1 MIEKGYNIYGPIIPY
16 AEEDNYPTHLAK
28 YGKGGFVSL
37 DIETKDDIKK
47 HIPEERLEEGMLV
60 YVVKDTA
67 NIFFYQ
73 YLGGEW
79 TRAKLP
85 NNISISTDLEAFKK
99 NSAEGDITVYNN
111 KFYYKDSEGNVSI
124 LPAYEFKEL
133 EDDTTYNSTFTDE
146 NSNLVE
152 NSSIAFSVSGEDKN
166 LNIDS
171 SVKIN
176 LGDKIIT
183 SEESE
188 SSISLPSTNGTLAL
202 TSDINSAI
210 DPVSEKLEKLISSST
225 VSEES
230 IKALQEEVFESSSS
244 YTSNY
249 IHINPLKKTNS
260 GGESVV
266 VDFDQEF
273 KNLIEGGS
281 ARKGF
286 DCPHAKFLTITLGD
300 NFKNPTETSD
310 KTASLFLLIS
320 GKLTGSVT
328 TQVFT
333 DIVVITN
340 RGKASSGAW
349 DVRHVNDI
357 TCVVNNKNSAYSLI
371 KYDPDSKY
379 SKKWQGNS
387 YTYIDLAT
395 LPGVSLDI
403 KIIGKNFSDDEFKLT
418 WYTDP
423 VNEPDYTGKEVH
435 GFAQWKQLPSFT
447 DSSISIEI
455 ANTYK
460 QQKAETTTISL
471 GVETETEDTK
481 DLELNPYNTFI
492 IDCENTLHS
501 TEQGALTFHVNS
513 LPKNG
518 DSVLSDEEMLY
529 NTILRF
535 VFSSTKTEN
544 GKGFDYFRI
553 TDINDNI
560 VLDLS
565 GLRMEDGESLYVTP
579 VRNADGG
586 TEVWSYYRESSFPK
600 HDNTL
605 IVKQDEN
612 KVLRLGVN
620 EETVSSQEKLYTVNY
635 DNLINGDSGI
645 SVKLYEGHA
654 GNPTLDIYVPKDA
667 GVIDLRLKG
676 IAKYLI
682 DNSKTSEDTTTL
694 IINSIKCSNGSRFNK
709 GKKIDLIL
717 DFISPEKDDTLNF
730 VQDTETY
737 VVDKVLIYN
746 HRGGVSNSEN
756 GLFISDSVRLD
767 SSNGNMLSNN
777 SVFGFSTMLN
787 DLETDENNAT
797 YYKYYEGYYLRNRDS
812 VDSYTVINKTQTFNY
827 RHHIQL
833 LSLYNKPSDFNLT
846 TETDSEFQY
855 WGIIDTSTYF
865 TPDDYYSEELET
877 LDNLKTSLE

>member
-1 MIEKGYNIYGPIIPY
+1 MENGYNIYGPIIPY
-16 AEEDNYPTHLAK
+16 ADEDKYPTHLAK

-37 DIETKDDIKK
+37 DNIETKDGIN
-47 HIPEERLEEGMLV
+47 IPEERLEEGMLV
-60 YVVKDTA
+60 YLVKDA
-67 NIFFYQ
+67 AKIFFYQ

-85 NNISISTDLEAFKK
+85 NNISISTDLDAFKS

-133 EDDTTYNSTFTDE
+133 KEDTIYNSTFTDE

-171 SVKIN
+171 SVKIS
-176 LGDKIIT
+176 LGDKTIT
-183 SEESE
+183 SEDSE

-202 TSDINSAI
+202 TSDISSAV

-249 IHINPLKKTNS
+249 IHINPLKKTDSN
-260 GGESVV
+260 GESVI

-273 KNLIEGGS
+273 KDLVEGG
-281 ARKGF
+281 ARKKGF
-286 DCPHAKFLTITLGD
+286 DCPHAKFLTVALGD

-340 RGKASSGAW
+340 RGKASRGAW

-371 KYDPDSKY
+371 KYDPNSKY
-379 SKKWQGNS
+379 SREWKKNS

-435 GFAQWKQLPSFT
+435 GNAQWIQLPSFT

-460 QQKAETTTISL
+460 QQKVETTTISL
-471 GVETETEDTK
+471 GSTTETKDTK
-481 DLELNPYNTFI
+481 DLKLSDYNTFI

-501 TEQGALTFHVNS
+501 IEQGALTFNVSS
-513 LPKNG
+513 LPKDDNG
-518 DSVLSDEEMLY
+518 ILSDEDMLY
-529 NTILRF
+529 NTVLRF

-544 GKGFDYFRI
+544 DKGFDYFRI
-553 TDINDNI
+553 TYNENV

-579 VRNADGG
+579 VKNNDGG
-586 TEVWSYYRESSFPK
+586 TKIWSYYRESSFPK

-612 KVLRLGVN
+612 KELRLGVN

-635 DNLINGDSGI
+635 NNLINGDSGI
-645 SVKLYEGHA
+645 NVKLYTEGHA

-676 IAKYLI
+676 IAKYLK
-682 DNSKTSEDTTTL
+682 DYSKTSEDTTTL

-709 GKKIDLIL
+709 GKKVDLIL
-717 DFISPEKDDTLNF
+717 DFISPEKEDTLDF
-730 VQDTETY
+730 IQDTETY
-737 VVDKVLIYN
+737 AVNKVLIYN
-746 HRGGVSNSEN
+746 HRGGVVNSEN
-756 GLFISDSVRLD
+756 GLFISDSVELD
-767 SSNGNMLSNN
+767 SDGNIVSNN

-787 DLETDENNAT
+787 DLNIDENDNT
-797 YYKYYEGYYLRNRDS
+797 TFYGGYYLRNRDS
-812 VDSYTVINKTQTFNY
+812 VDSYTVIEKTQTFNY

-846 TETDSEFQY
+846 TETNSEFQY
-855 WGIIDTSTYF
+855 WGVIDTSTYF
-865 TPDDYYSEELET
+865 TSDNYYSEELET

>member
-152 NSSIAFSVSGEDKN
+152 NSSIAFSVLGEDKN

-176 LGDKIIT
+176 LGDKTIT
-183 SEESE
+183 SEDSE

-202 TSDINSAI
+202 TSDISSAV

-249 IHINPLKKTNS
+249 IHINPLKRTNS
-260 GGESVV
+260 DGESVI

-273 KNLIEGGS
+273 KELVDAGRANYN
-281 ARKGF
+281 
-286 DCPHAKFLTITLGD
+286 CPNAKFLTITLGD
-300 NFKNPTETSD
+300 SFKNTTETSD

-333 DIVVITN
+333 DIVAITN
-340 RGKASSGAW
+340 RGKASKEAW

-357 TCVVNNKNSAYSLI
+357 TCRVNNKNSAYSLI
-371 KYDPDSKY
+371 KYDPDYKNIQ
-379 SKKWQGNS
+379 KWTRRNN
-387 YTYIDLAT
+387 TYIDLAT

-403 KIIGKNFSDDEFKLT
+403 KVIGKNFSDDEFKLT

-423 VNEPDYTGKEVH
+423 VNEPDSTGRELH
-435 GFAQWKQLPSFT
+435 GGIQWTSLPSFT

-481 DLELNPYNTFI
+481 DLELDPYNTFI

-501 TEQGALTFHVNS
+501 TEQGALTFHVKS
-513 LPKNG
+513 LPKDG

-605 IVKQDEN
+605 VVKQDEN
-612 KVLRLGVN
+612 KELRLGVN

-645 SVKLYEGHA
+645 SVKLSNSSTNSLNIDEVK
-654 GNPTLDIYVPKDA
+654 TSVTSIDLFLPKDA
-667 GVIDLRLKG
+667 SIVDIRLKDLAYYLKERGLSDDINKVIALHG
-676 IAKYLI
+676 IRRDNDGLFQENKKVDVIIDFASPMDNGTNTITKTDDTINVDKFIIHYSVTEEIVMGHGYNGYFVSPYRYPDPAAFI
-682 DNSKTSEDTTTL
+682 DNL
-694 IINSIKCSNGSRFNK
+694 FGFNNVWINSTNEPS
-709 GKKIDLIL
+709 IDEYDGDNYMVI
-717 DFISPEKDDTLNF
+717 EKSQ
-730 VQDTETY
+730 VP
-737 VVDKVLIYN
+737 
-746 HRGGVSNSEN
+746 
-756 GLFISDSVRLD
+756 
-767 SSNGNMLSNN
+767 
-777 SVFGFSTMLN
+777 
-787 DLETDENNAT
+787 
-797 YYKYYEGYYLRNRDS
+797 
-812 VDSYTVINKTQTFNY
+812 NY
-827 RHHIQL
+827 RHHFQL
-833 LSLYNKPSDFNLT
+833 ISLYSNKNFNNT
-846 TETDSEFQY
+846 TRFQY

>member
-1 MIEKGYNIYGPIIPY
+1 MEKGYNIYGPIIPY
-16 AEEDNYPTHLAK
+16 ADEDKYPTHLAK

-37 DIETKDDIKK
+37 DNIETKDKIN
-47 HIPEERLEEGMLV
+47 IPEERLEEGMLV
-60 YVVKDTA
+60 YLVEDKA

-85 NNISISTDLEAFKK
+85 NNISISTDLDAFKK

-133 EDDTTYNSTFTDE
+133 EDDITYNSTFTDE

-176 LGDKIIT
+176 LGDKTIT
-183 SEESE
+183 SEDSE
-188 SSISLPSTNGTLAL
+188 SSISLPSTNGILAL
-202 TSDINSAI
+202 TSDISSAV

-249 IHINPLKKTNS
+249 IHINPLKKTDS
-260 GGESVV
+260 TGESVI

-273 KNLIEGGS
+273 KDLVDAGG
-281 ARKGF
+281 ANYN
-286 DCPHAKFLTITLGD
+286 CPNAKFLTVALGD
-300 NFKNPTETSD
+300 SFKNTTETSD

-340 RGKASSGAW
+340 RGKASKEAW

-357 TCVVNNKNSAYSLI
+357 TCRVNNKNSAYSLI
-371 KYDPDSKY
+371 KYDPDYKNIQ
-379 SKKWQGNS
+379 KWTKRNN
-387 YTYIDLAT
+387 TYIDLAT

-403 KIIGKNFSDDEFKLT
+403 KVIGKNFSDDEFKLT

-423 VNEPDYTGKEVH
+423 VNEPDSTGRELH
-435 GFAQWKQLPSFT
+435 GGMQWTSLPSFT
-447 DSSISIEI
+447 DSSVSIEI

-471 GVETETEDTK
+471 GVETETKDTK
-481 DLELNPYNTFI
+481 DLELNLYNTFI

-501 TEQGALTFHVNS
+501 TEQGALTFHVKS
-513 LPKNG
+513 LPKDG
-518 DSVLSDEEMLY
+518 DGIISDEDMLY
-529 NTILRF
+529 NTVLRF

-544 GKGFDYFRI
+544 SKGFDYFRI

-579 VRNADGG
+579 VKNADGG

-612 KVLRLGVN
+612 KELRLGVN
-620 EETVSSQEKLYTVNY
+620 EETVSSQEKLYIVNY

-645 SVKLYEGHA
+645 NVKLYEGHA

-676 IAKYLI
+676 IAKYLK
-682 DNSKTSEDTTTL
+682 NNLKTSEDTTTL

-717 DFISPEKDDTLNF
+717 DFISPEKNDTLDF

-737 VVDKVLIYN
+737 VVNKVLIYN
-746 HRGGVSNSEN
+746 YCGRVNNSEN
-756 GLFISDSVRLD
+756 GLFRSDSVELD
-767 SSNGNMLSNN
+767 SSGNMVSNN

-787 DLETDENNAT
+787 DLNTDDNDNT
-797 YYKYYEGYYLRNRDS
+797 TFYGGYYLRNRDS